1 MAITVEQ
8 RTSTA
13 ELIVGMFSAA
23 VDGTSS
29 AGSTF
34 TLTTGIVTNAFN
46 RVVSTLT
53 QPAFA

>member
-34 TLTTGIVTNAFN
+34 TLTTGLASAFD
-46 RVVSTLT
+46 RFIHTLT

>member
-34 TLTTGIVTNAFN
+34 TLTTGLANAFN
-46 RVVSTLT
+46 RFISELT